1 MNKNNL
7 VKAIYNNAIIE
18 CHPLACFMWD
28 DLEIIEKKHK
38 FLWYAW
44 CSHKTKKKKKL
55 CSLVFIPWKHREKE
69 LDIIPVDDI
78 LCDFNNYRDDWIS
91 VKEFISNF
99 AGYDALYKSQVKVE
113 DFYGD
118 KIIVDNNSF
127 IASFIEGESH
137 YCFNILYKYR
147 PFLLNLDFDEEQK
160 FDAKK
165 EIFIFNVNYMI
176 SYDCE
181 PEIELTDEF
190 NNKYF
195 LVAYKTFI
203 DFYNEKNECLKLNNI
218 REIFDHIS
226 HKIIEYG
233 DSDEYGDIIIKNSI
247 VIDGKL
253 WFTAR

>member
-18 CHPLACFMWD
+18 CLPLACFMWD

-38 FLWYAW
+38 FLWYKW

-99 AGYDALYKSQVKVE
+99 AGYDALYKSQVTVE

-127 IASFIEGESH
+127 IASFIEGECY

-203 DFYNEKNECLKLNNI
+203 DFYNEKNEYLKLNNI

-233 DSDEYGDIIIKNSI
+233 DSDEYGKNIKAKSI

-253 WFTAR
+253 WFEG

>member
-18 CHPLACFMWD
+18 CHPPACFMWD

-38 FLWYAW
+38 FLWYTW

-78 LCDFNNYRDDWIS
+78 LCDFNNYRDDWFS

-127 IASFIEGESH
+127 IASFIEEESH
-137 YCFNILYKYR
+137 YCLNILYKYR
-147 PFLLNLDFDEEQK
+147 PFLLNLEFDEEQK

-203 DFYNEKNECLKLNNI
+203 DFYNEKNEYLKLNNI

-233 DSDEYGDIIIKNSI
+233 ESDEYGKNIKAKSI

-253 WFTAR
+253 WFEG

>member
-7 VKAIYNNAIIE
+7 VKAIYNNVIIE
-18 CHPLACFMWD
+18 CLPLACFMWD

-38 FLWYAW
+38 FLWYTW

-118 KIIVDNNSF
+118 KIIFDNNSF

-203 DFYNEKNECLKLNNI
+203 DFYNEKNEYLKLNNI

-233 DSDEYGDIIIKNSI
+233 DSDEYGKNIKAKSI

-253 WFTAR
+253 WFEG

>member
-1 MNKNNL
+1 MDK
-7 VKAIYNNAIIE
+7 VKAIYGDTLIE
-18 CHPLACFMWD
+18 CIPLACFMW
-28 DLEIIEKKHK
+28 EVYETIEKRHK
-38 FLWYAW
+38 FFGHTWY
-44 CSHKTKKKKKL
+44 SKKTKPKKKL
-55 CSLVFIPWKHREKE
+55 CSLVFIPWKHQEKE
-69 LDIIPVDDI
+69 LEIIPVDDI
-78 LCDFNNYRDDWIS
+78 LCDFNNYRNDWIS

-99 AGYDALYKSQVKVE
+99 AGYDAFYKSQVKVE

-127 IASFIEGESH
+127 IASFIEGKCY
-137 YCFNILYKYR
+137 YCLDVLYKNM
-147 PFLLNLDFDEEQK
+147 PSLLEEEFDEEQK

-203 DFYNEKNECLKLNNI
+203 DFYNEKNEYLKLNNI
-218 REIFDHIS
+218 RDIFDHIC

-233 DSDEYGDIIIKNSI
+233 DSDEYGKNIKAKSI

-253 WFTAR
+253 WFEG